1 MQPPGHPAEG
11 PPEAP
16 GTLLAPYGGARRPVT
31 RLGQSGEWVRAP
43 HMIGGARRPREDGP
57 EPVPPSH
64 QGCAIDSVRVHLP
77 AQCAGPRAELCDR
90 HEDGHHL
97 HHLVWRLGPG
107 VRVCSS
113 AVLGGGIGPRAWIL
127 NAQVP
132 GGYPRLD
139 PDRHLAEIAAAE
151 GLSGP
156 GAGLMTAAEVAAYT
170 TGRDGGVTATVTT
183 GLGVRGWAAA
193 PETTAPESL
202 ASQTAAPECATDET
216 ATGETPTPETPAPEP
231 AAPGM
236 EPRTPP
242 RPGTV
247 NIVVVLP
254 VALSDAAL
262 VNAVATA
269 TEAKVQALLDAGLD
283 CSGTPTDAVCVAA
296 PEPGP
301 DGGEPFAGP
310 RSPWGARI
318 ARAVHAAVLA
328 GARPA
333 RGLS

>member
-1 MQPPGHPAEG
+1 MSGRG
-11 PPEAP
+11 PHRIA
-16 GTLLAPYGGARRPVT
+16 
-31 RLGQSGEWVRAP
+31 
-43 HMIGGARRPREDGP
+43 GARRPREDGP
-57 EPVPPSH
+57 SPVPPSH
-64 QGCAIDSVRVHLP
+64 QGCVIRSVRVHLP
-77 AQCAGPRAELCDR
+77 ARRGDIPDRRRELRDR

-107 VRVCSS
+107 VRVCGS

-151 GLSGP
+151 GLTGP
-156 GAGLMTAAEVAAYT
+156 GAGLMTAADVAAYT
-170 TGRDGGVTATVTT
+170 TGHDGGVTATVTA

-193 PETTAPESL
+193 PETA
-202 ASQTAAPECATDET
+202 
-216 ATGETPTPETPAPEP
+216 TPA
-231 AAPGM
+231 
-236 EPRTPP
+236 PP

-247 NIVVVLP
+247 NIVVTLP
-254 VALSDAAL
+254 AALSDAAL

-301 DGGEPFAGP
+301 GGGEPFAGP
-310 RSPWGARI
+310 RSTWGARI
-318 ARAVHAAVLA
+318 ARAVHTAVLA
-328 GARPA
+328 GARTA
-333 RGLS
+333 G

>member
-1 MQPPGHPAEG
+1 
-11 PPEAP
+11 
-16 GTLLAPYGGARRPVT
+16 
-31 RLGQSGEWVRAP
+31 
-43 HMIGGARRPREDGP
+43 MIGGARQPREDGP
-57 EPVPPSH
+57 PPVPPSH
-64 QGCAIDSVRVHLP
+64 QGCAIRSVRLQLP
-77 AQCAGPRAELCDR
+77 AQRGELRDR

-139 PDRHLAEIAAAE
+139 PDRHLAEIAASE
-151 GLSGP
+151 GLTGP
-156 GAGLMTAAEVAAYT
+156 GAGLMTAADVAAYT
-170 TGRDGGVTATVTT
+170 TGHDGGVTATVTT

-193 PETTAPESL
+193 PDVAVGAPH
-202 ASQTAAPECATDET
+202 
-216 ATGETPTPETPAPEP
+216 
-231 AAPGM
+231 
-236 EPRTPP
+236 

-247 NIVVVLP
+247 NIVLTLP
-254 VALSDAAL
+254 AALSDAAL

-310 RSPWGARI
+310 RSTWGARI
-318 ARAVHAAVLA
+318 ARAVHTAVLA

-333 RGLS
+333 RDLS

>member
-1 MQPPGHPAEG
+1 M
-11 PPEAP
+11 
-16 GTLLAPYGGARRPVT
+16 
-31 RLGQSGEWVRAP
+31 
-43 HMIGGARRPREDGP
+43 
-57 EPVPPSH
+57 
-64 QGCAIDSVRVHLP
+64 
-77 AQCAGPRAELCDR
+77 
-90 HEDGHHL
+90 
-97 HHLVWRLGPG
+97 WRLGPG

-151 GLSGP
+151 GLTGP
-156 GAGLMTAAEVAAYT
+156 GAGLMTAADVAAYT
-170 TGRDGGVTATVTT
+170 TCHDDGVTATVTT

-193 PETTAPESL
+193 PD
-202 ASQTAAPECATDET
+202 TAAPET
-216 ATGETPTPETPAPEP
+216 ATPGPAVR
-231 AAPGM
+231 APH
-236 EPRTPP
+236 

-247 NIVVVLP
+247 NIVLTLP
-254 VALSDAAL
+254 AALSDAAL
-262 VNAVATA
+262 INAVATA

-310 RSPWGARI
+310 RSTWGARI
-318 ARAVHAAVLA
+318 ARAVHTAVLA

-333 RGLS
+333 R

>member
-1 MQPPGHPAEG
+1 MSS
-11 PPEAP
+11 
-16 GTLLAPYGGARRPVT
+16 V
-31 RLGQSGEWVRAP
+31 
-43 HMIGGARRPREDGP
+43 RPR
-57 EPVPPSH
+57 
-64 QGCAIDSVRVHLP
+64 LP
-77 AQCAGPRAELCDR
+77 AQRGELRDR
-90 HEDGHHL
+90 HEDGHRL
-97 HHLVWRLGPG
+97 HHLLWRLGPG

-151 GLSGP
+151 GLTGP
-156 GAGLMTAAEVAAYT
+156 GAGLMTAADVAAYT
-170 TGRDGGVTATVTT
+170 TGHDGGVTATVTA

-193 PETTAPESL
+193 P
-202 ASQTAAPECATDET
+202 DT
-216 ATGETPTPETPAPEP
+216 ATRAPHGPEDAEVPGAPFRPEDAEAPGAPFRPEDGPEVP
-231 AAPGM
+231 AAPF
-236 EPRTPP
+236 

-247 NIVVVLP
+247 NIVVTLP
-254 VALSDAAL
+254 VALSDGAF

-296 PEPGP
+296 PEPGH

-310 RSPWGARI
+310 RSTWGARI
-318 ARAVHAAVLA
+318 ARAVHTAVLA
-328 GARPA
+328 AARAAP
-333 RGLS
+333 

>member
-1 MQPPGHPAEG
+1 M
-11 PPEAP
+11 
-16 GTLLAPYGGARRPVT
+16 
-31 RLGQSGEWVRAP
+31 S
-43 HMIGGARRPREDGP
+43 
-57 EPVPPSH
+57 
-64 QGCAIDSVRVHLP
+64 SVRVRLP
-77 AQCAGPRAELCDR
+77 AQRGELRDR
-90 HEDGHHL
+90 HEDGHRI
-97 HHLVWRLGPG
+97 HHLLWRLGPG

-151 GLSGP
+151 GLTGP
-156 GAGLMTAAEVAAYT
+156 GAGLMTAADVAAYT
-170 TGRDGGVTATVTT
+170 TGHDGGVTATVTA

-193 PETTAPESL
+193 PDDGRAPSF
-202 ASQTAAPECATDET
+202 
-216 ATGETPTPETPAPEP
+216 
-231 AAPGM
+231 
-236 EPRTPP
+236 

-247 NIVVVLP
+247 NIVVTLP

-301 DGGEPFAGP
+301 DSGEPFAGP
-310 RSPWGARI
+310 RSTWGARI
-318 ARAVHAAVLA
+318 ARAVHTAVLA

-333 RGLS
+333 A

>member
-1 MQPPGHPAEG
+1 MSS
-11 PPEAP
+11 
-16 GTLLAPYGGARRPVT
+16 V
-31 RLGQSGEWVRAP
+31 RLG
-43 HMIGGARRPREDGP
+43 
-57 EPVPPSH
+57 
-64 QGCAIDSVRVHLP
+64 LP
-77 AQCAGPRAELCDR
+77 AQRGELRDR
-90 HEDGHHL
+90 REDGHHL

-151 GLSGP
+151 GLTGP
-156 GAGLMTAAEVAAYT
+156 GAGLMTAADVAAYT
-170 TGRDGGVTATVTT
+170 TAQDGGVTATVTA

-193 PETTAPESL
+193 APDDDR
-202 ASQTAAPECATDET
+202 APSF
-216 ATGETPTPETPAPEP
+216 
-231 AAPGM
+231 
-236 EPRTPP
+236 

-247 NIVVVLP
+247 NIVVTLP
-254 VALSDAAL
+254 AALSDAAL

-310 RSPWGARI
+310 RSTWGARI
-318 ARAVHAAVLA
+318 ARAVHTAVLA

-333 RGLS
+333 A

>member
-1 MQPPGHPAEG
+1 M
-11 PPEAP
+11 
-16 GTLLAPYGGARRPVT
+16 
-31 RLGQSGEWVRAP
+31 
-43 HMIGGARRPREDGP
+43 
-57 EPVPPSH
+57 
-64 QGCAIDSVRVHLP
+64 P
-77 AQCAGPRAELCDR
+77 AQRGEPRADLRDR
-90 HEDGHHL
+90 HEDGQRL
-97 HHLVWRLGPG
+97 HHLVWRLGQG

-151 GLSGP
+151 GLTGP
-156 GAGLMTAAEVAAYT
+156 GAGLMTAADVAAYT
-170 TGRDGGVTATVTT
+170 TARDGGVTATVTA

-193 PETTAPESL
+193 PGDDRAPSF
-202 ASQTAAPECATDET
+202 
-216 ATGETPTPETPAPEP
+216 
-231 AAPGM
+231 
-236 EPRTPP
+236 

-247 NIVVVLP
+247 NIVVTLP
-254 VALSDAAL
+254 AALSDAAL

-296 PEPGP
+296 PEPGA

-310 RSPWGARI
+310 RSTWGARI
-318 ARAVHAAVLA
+318 ARAVHSAVLA

-333 RGLS
+333 L

>member
-1 MQPPGHPAEG
+1 M
-11 PPEAP
+11 
-16 GTLLAPYGGARRPVT
+16 
-31 RLGQSGEWVRAP
+31 
-43 HMIGGARRPREDGP
+43 
-57 EPVPPSH
+57 
-64 QGCAIDSVRVHLP
+64 
-77 AQCAGPRAELCDR
+77 
-90 HEDGHHL
+90 
-97 HHLVWRLGPG
+97 
-107 VRVCSS
+107 
-113 AVLGGGIGPRAWIL
+113 LGGGIGSRAWIL

-156 GAGLMTAAEVAAYT
+156 GAGLMTAADVAAYT
-170 TGRDGGVTATVTT
+170 TAEDGGVTATVTT

-193 PETTAPESL
+193 PDDDRP
-202 ASQTAAPECATDET
+202 
-216 ATGETPTPETPAPEP
+216 PAF
-231 AAPGM
+231 
-236 EPRTPP
+236 

-247 NIVVVLP
+247 NIVVSLP
-254 VALSDAAL
+254 VAFSDAAL

-310 RSPWGARI
+310 RSTWGARI
-318 ARAVHAAVLA
+318 ARAVHSAVRA

-333 RGLS
+333 AEPAGPPPGAGVPTTVTGCRTPASNG

>member
-1 MQPPGHPAEG
+1 
-11 PPEAP
+11 
-16 GTLLAPYGGARRPVT
+16 
-31 RLGQSGEWVRAP
+31 
-43 HMIGGARRPREDGP
+43 MIGGARQPREDGP
-57 EPVPPSH
+57 PPVPPSH
-64 QGCAIDSVRVHLP
+64 QGCAIRSVRLQLP
-77 AQCAGPRAELCDR
+77 AQRGELRDR

-113 AVLGGGIGPRAWIL
+113 AVLGGGIGPRDWIL

-139 PDRHLAEIAAAE
+139 PDRHLAEIAVSE
-151 GLSGP
+151 GLTGP
-156 GAGLMTAAEVAAYT
+156 GVGLMTAADVAAYT
-170 TGRDGGVTATVTT
+170 TGHDGGVTATVTT

-193 PETTAPESL
+193 PDVE
-202 ASQTAAPECATDET
+202 AA
-216 ATGETPTPETPAPEP
+216 TPH
-231 AAPGM
+231 
-236 EPRTPP
+236 

-247 NIVVVLP
+247 NIVLTLP
-254 VALSDAAL
+254 AALSDAAL

-296 PEPGP
+296 PQPGP

-310 RSPWGARI
+310 RSTWGARI
-318 ARAVHAAVLA
+318 ARAVHTAVRA
-328 GARPA
+328 GAR
-333 RGLS
+333 LS

>member
-1 MQPPGHPAEG
+1 M
-11 PPEAP
+11 
-16 GTLLAPYGGARRPVT
+16 
-31 RLGQSGEWVRAP
+31 
-43 HMIGGARRPREDGP
+43 
-57 EPVPPSH
+57 
-64 QGCAIDSVRVHLP
+64 P
-77 AQCAGPRAELCDR
+77 AQRGEPRADLRDR
-90 HEDGHHL
+90 HEDGQRL
-97 HHLVWRLGPG
+97 HHLVWRLGQG

-113 AVLGGGIGPRAWIL
+113 AVLGGGIGPRSWIL

-151 GLSGP
+151 GLTGP
-156 GAGLMTAAEVAAYT
+156 GAGLMTAADVAAYT
-170 TGRDGGVTATVTT
+170 TARDGGVTATVTA

-193 PETTAPESL
+193 PGDDRAPSF
-202 ASQTAAPECATDET
+202 
-216 ATGETPTPETPAPEP
+216 
-231 AAPGM
+231 
-236 EPRTPP
+236 

-247 NIVVVLP
+247 NIVVTLP
-254 VALSDAAL
+254 AALSDAAL

-296 PEPGP
+296 PEPGA

-310 RSPWGARI
+310 RSTWGARI
-318 ARAVHAAVLA
+318 ARAVHSAVLA

-333 RGLS
+333 L

>member
-1 MQPPGHPAEG
+1 
-11 PPEAP
+11 
-16 GTLLAPYGGARRPVT
+16 
-31 RLGQSGEWVRAP
+31 
-43 HMIGGARRPREDGP
+43 MIGGARQPREYGP
-57 EPVPPSH
+57 PPVPPSH
-64 QGCAIDSVRVHLP
+64 QGCAIRSVRVQLP
-77 AQCAGPRAELCDR
+77 AQRGELRDR

-97 HHLVWRLGPG
+97 HHLVWRLDPSL
-107 VRVCSS
+107 RVCSS

-151 GLSGP
+151 GLTGP
-156 GAGLMTAAEVAAYT
+156 GAGLMTAADVAAYT
-170 TGRDGGVTATVTT
+170 TGHDGGVTATVTT

-193 PETTAPESL
+193 PESATHAPH
-202 ASQTAAPECATDET
+202 
-216 ATGETPTPETPAPEP
+216 
-231 AAPGM
+231 
-236 EPRTPP
+236 

-247 NIVVVLP
+247 NIVVTLP
-254 VALSDAAL
+254 TALSDAAL

-301 DGGEPFAGP
+301 DGGEPCSA
-310 RSPWGARI
+310 WGARI
-318 ARAVHAAVLA
+318 ARAVHTAVLA
-328 GARPA
+328 GARTA
-333 RGLS
+333 R

>member
-1 MQPPGHPAEG
+1 MSS
-11 PPEAP
+11 
-16 GTLLAPYGGARRPVT
+16 V
-31 RLGQSGEWVRAP
+31 RLG
-43 HMIGGARRPREDGP
+43 
-57 EPVPPSH
+57 
-64 QGCAIDSVRVHLP
+64 LP
-77 AQCAGPRAELCDR
+77 AQRGELRDR
-90 HEDGHHL
+90 REDGHHL

-151 GLSGP
+151 GLTGP
-156 GAGLMTAAEVAAYT
+156 GAGLMTAADVAAYT
-170 TGRDGGVTATVTT
+170 TARDSGVTATVTA

-193 PETTAPESL
+193 PDGDRAP
-202 ASQTAAPECATDET
+202 AFQ
-216 ATGETPTPETPAPEP
+216 
-231 AAPGM
+231 
-236 EPRTPP
+236 
-242 RPGTV
+242 PGTV
-247 NIVVVLP
+247 NIVVTLP
-254 VALSDAAL
+254 AALSDAAL

-269 TEAKVQALLDAGLD
+269 TEAKVQALLAAGLD

-310 RSPWGARI
+310 RSTWGARI
-318 ARAVHAAVLA
+318 ARAVHGAVLD
-328 GARPA
+328 GASPA
-333 RGLS
+333 A

>member
-1 MQPPGHPAEG
+1 M
-11 PPEAP
+11 
-16 GTLLAPYGGARRPVT
+16 LLSR
-31 RLGQSGEWVRAP
+31 
-43 HMIGGARRPREDGP
+43 REDG
-57 EPVPPSH
+57 
-64 QGCAIDSVRVHLP
+64 QD
-77 AQCAGPRAELCDR
+77 
-90 HEDGHHL
+90 L

-113 AVLGGGIGPRAWIL
+113 AVLGGGIGPREWIL

-139 PDRHLAEIAAAE
+139 PDRHLAGIAAAE
-151 GLSGP
+151 GLTGP
-156 GAGLMTAAEVAAYT
+156 GAGLMTAADVTARAEAA
-170 TGRDGGVTATVTT
+170 DEGVTATATC

-193 PETTAPESL
+193 PAG
-202 ASQTAAPECATDET
+202 AAVGA
-216 ATGETPTPETPAPEP
+216 
-231 AAPGM
+231 
-236 EPRTPP
+236 P

-247 NIVVVLP
+247 NIVVTVP

-262 VNAVATA
+262 VNAIATA

-301 DGGEPFAGP
+301 DGGESFAGP
-310 RSPWGARI
+310 RSPWGSRI

-328 GARPA
+328 GARTEGGPRPDHTPA
-333 RGLS
+333 AGEGPVRDDGPDPVRVSSA

>member
-1 MQPPGHPAEG
+1 M
-11 PPEAP
+11 
-16 GTLLAPYGGARRPVT
+16 
-31 RLGQSGEWVRAP
+31 
-43 HMIGGARRPREDGP
+43 
-57 EPVPPSH
+57 
-64 QGCAIDSVRVHLP
+64 P
-77 AQCAGPRAELCDR
+77 AQRGELRDR

-151 GLSGP
+151 GLTGP
-156 GAGLMTAAEVAAYT
+156 GAGLMTAADVAAYT
-170 TGRDGGVTATVTT
+170 TGHDGGVTATVTA

-193 PETTAPESL
+193 PA
-202 ASQTAAPECATDET
+202 T
-216 ATGETPTPETPAPEP
+216 ATRAPHRSED
-231 AAPGM
+231 AEAPGAL
-236 EPRTPP
+236 PRPEDAEVP
-242 RPGTV
+242 GALPRPEDAEVPGALVRPEDAGAPGSPFRPGTV
-247 NIVVVLP
+247 NIVVTLP

-296 PEPGP
+296 PEPGQ

-310 RSPWGARI
+310 RSTWGARI
-318 ARAVHAAVLA
+318 ARAVHTAVLA
-328 GARPA
+328 GARTAP
-333 RGLS
+333 

>member
-1 MQPPGHPAEG
+1 
-11 PPEAP
+11 
-16 GTLLAPYGGARRPVT
+16 
-31 RLGQSGEWVRAP
+31 
-43 HMIGGARRPREDGP
+43 MIGRTVAAERRTTAD
-57 EPVPPSH
+57 PPSH
-64 QGCAIDSVRVHLP
+64 QGCAISPVDLRAP
-77 AQCAGPRAELCDR
+77 AHRGELRDR
-90 HEDGHHL
+90 HEDGHRL

-107 VRVCSS
+107 LRVCSS
-113 AVLGGGIGPRAWIL
+113 AVLGGGIGTRAWIL

-151 GLSGP
+151 GLTGP
-156 GAGLMTAAEVAAYT
+156 GAGLMTAADVAAYT
-170 TGRDGGVTATVTT
+170 TGQDGGVTATVTA

-193 PETTAPESL
+193 PETASPDTCPGPERAP
-202 ASQTAAPECATDET
+202 ASPF
-216 ATGETPTPETPAPEP
+216 
-231 AAPGM
+231 
-236 EPRTPP
+236 

-247 NIVVVLP
+247 NIVVTLP

-296 PEPGP
+296 HEPGP

-310 RSPWGARI
+310 RSAWGARI
-318 ARAVHAAVLA
+318 ARAVHTAVLA
-328 GARPA
+328 GARTAP
-333 RGLS
+333 

>member
-1 MQPPGHPAEG
+1 M
-11 PPEAP
+11 
-16 GTLLAPYGGARRPVT
+16 GGAR
-31 RLGQSGEWVRAP
+31 Q
-43 HMIGGARRPREDGP
+43 PREDGP
-57 EPVPPSH
+57 PPVPPSH
-64 QGCAIDSVRVHLP
+64 QGCAIRSVRVQLP
-77 AQCAGPRAELCDR
+77 ARRGEPGGEPRGELRDR

-151 GLSGP
+151 GLTGP
-156 GAGLMTAAEVAAYT
+156 GAGLMTAADVAAYT
-170 TGRDGGVTATVTT
+170 TGHDGGVTATVTT

-193 PETTAPESL
+193 PDAE
-202 ASQTAAPECATDET
+202 AAIPH
-216 ATGETPTPETPAPEP
+216 
-231 AAPGM
+231 
-236 EPRTPP
+236 
-242 RPGTV
+242 RPGTI
-247 NIVVVLP
+247 NIVVTLP

-310 RSPWGARI
+310 RSTWGARI
-318 ARAVHAAVLA
+318 ARAVHTAVLA

-333 RGLS
+333 RDLS

>member
-1 MQPPGHPAEG
+1 M
-11 PPEAP
+11 
-16 GTLLAPYGGARRPVT
+16 
-31 RLGQSGEWVRAP
+31 
-43 HMIGGARRPREDGP
+43 
-57 EPVPPSH
+57 
-64 QGCAIDSVRVHLP
+64 
-77 AQCAGPRAELCDR
+77 
-90 HEDGHHL
+90 
-97 HHLVWRLGPG
+97 WRLGPG

-113 AVLGGGIGPRAWIL
+113 AVLGGGIGSRAWIL

-156 GAGLMTAAEVAAYT
+156 GAGLMTAADVAAYT
-170 TGRDGGVTATVTT
+170 TAEDGGVTATVTT

-193 PETTAPESL
+193 P
-202 ASQTAAPECATDET
+202 DDD
-216 ATGETPTPETPAPEP
+216 
-231 AAPGM
+231 
-236 EPRTPP
+236 RPP
-242 RPGTV
+242 SFRPGTV
-247 NIVVVLP
+247 NIVVSFP
-254 VALSDAAL
+254 VAFSDAAL

-310 RSPWGARI
+310 RSTWGARI
-318 ARAVHAAVLA
+318 ARAVHSAVRA

-333 RGLS
+333 AQPAGPPSSGTGVRTTVTGCRTPASNG

>member
-1 MQPPGHPAEG
+1 
-11 PPEAP
+11 
-16 GTLLAPYGGARRPVT
+16 
-31 RLGQSGEWVRAP
+31 
-43 HMIGGARRPREDGP
+43 MIGGARRPREDGP

>member
-1 MQPPGHPAEG
+1 M
-11 PPEAP
+11 
-16 GTLLAPYGGARRPVT
+16 GGAR
-31 RLGQSGEWVRAP
+31 Q
-43 HMIGGARRPREDGP
+43 PREDGP
-57 EPVPPSH
+57 PPVPSSH
-64 QGCAIDSVRVHLP
+64 QGCAIRPVRVQLP
-77 AQCAGPRAELCDR
+77 AQRGELRDR

-107 VRVCSS
+107 ARVCSS

-151 GLSGP
+151 GLTGP
-156 GAGLMTAAEVAAYT
+156 GAGLMTTADVAAYT
-170 TGRDGGVTATVTT
+170 TGHDGGLTATVTT

-193 PETTAPESL
+193 SDAE
-202 ASQTAAPECATDET
+202 AA
-216 ATGETPTPETPAPEP
+216 TPH
-231 AAPGM
+231 
-236 EPRTPP
+236 
-242 RPGTV
+242 RPGTI
-247 NIVVVLP
+247 NIVVTLP

-310 RSPWGARI
+310 RSTWGARI
-318 ARAVHAAVLA
+318 ARAVHTAVLA

-333 RGLS
+333 RDLS

>member
-1 MQPPGHPAEG
+1 
-11 PPEAP
+11 
-16 GTLLAPYGGARRPVT
+16 
-31 RLGQSGEWVRAP
+31 
-43 HMIGGARRPREDGP
+43 MIGGARQPREDGP
-57 EPVPPSH
+57 SPVPPSH
-64 QGCAIDSVRVHLP
+64 QGCAIDSVRVQLP
-77 AQCAGPRAELCDR
+77 AQRGEPGGETRAELRDR

-139 PDRHLAEIAAAE
+139 PGRHLAEIAAAE
-151 GLSGP
+151 GLTGP
-156 GAGLMTAAEVAAYT
+156 GAGLMTAADVAAYT
-170 TGRDGGVTATVTT
+170 TGHDGGVTATVTT

-193 PETTAPESL
+193 PDV
-202 ASQTAAPECATDET
+202 AA
-216 ATGETPTPETPAPEP
+216 GTPH
-231 AAPGM
+231 
-236 EPRTPP
+236 

-247 NIVVVLP
+247 NIVLTLP
-254 VALSDAAL
+254 AALSDAAL

-310 RSPWGARI
+310 RSTWGARI
-318 ARAVHAAVLA
+318 ARAVHTAVRA
-328 GARPA
+328 GAR
-333 RGLS
+333 LS